1 MTFEDLEGWQQARQ
15 LSEVGGGNRRSPQNG
30 DGNRATRGRSHPL
43 HGIPQIKA
51 GQPPLSPLRSAL
63 YRMNCRMN
71 PLSSLLSAS
80 ATCLCARRNWMS
92 ALAAFSFFKAGTCV
106 LAQDASAKTPDDSA
120 AKTSV
125 EKAPLEL
132 RLGPLDL
139 HPRVTTGLTYDDN
152 ILFSSAN
159 PEADTFWTI
168 QPALQAV
175 IGDDAALINAR
186 DQGGGALG
194 LTPGSLIV
202 QPPEAWPGK
211 IFVLDYAPSFKFY
224 DQYTAYNAIDQS
236 ATFSLLWPMN
246 KLILGFRQDYQSQKA
261 TIIEAGQMATTETIA
276 TALSAAYQFGEKTSL
291 ESNFRRLSIGYDQPG
306 LTGYTEYNTEDWL
319 NYVVTEGLPVSV
331 GVLAG
336 LDEVANQ
343 QGQTYEQLRARARYN
358 YTEKLAFD
366 ASVGGELRQYDNG
379 SPDTLSPVFTI
390 AGAYRPAER
399 TTVSLTG
406 YRQQNASV
414 FNGYNYT
421 STGATLSL
429 RQGITD
435 RYTADLSVGY
445 YTVDY
450 APTSGALIKY
460 TDEYSTARIGLEAK
474 IIRHLTGKIFYQ
486 LISRLSG
493 VGGGI
498 NDNQAGV
505 QLILSY

>member
-1 MTFEDLEGWQQARQ
+1 MSFYRLIP
-15 LSEVGGGNRRSPQNG
+15 LRRSW
-30 DGNRATRGRSHPL
+30 
-43 HGIPQIKA
+43 A
-51 GQPPLSPLRSAL
+51 GAVAILGLLRIG
-63 YRMNCRMN
+63 
-71 PLSSLLSAS
+71 
-80 ATCLCARRNWMS
+80 TS
-92 ALAAFSFFKAGTCV
+92 ALA
-106 LAQDASAKTPDDSA
+106 QDESAKTPDDSA

-132 RLGPLDL
+132 RLGPFDL

-159 PEADTFWTI
+159 PEADAFWTI

-175 IGDDAALINAR
+175 AGDDAALIAYR
-186 DQGGGALG
+186 DLNYDVLNLA
-194 LTPGSLIV
+194 PGNTIV

-211 IFVLDYAPSFKFY
+211 LLILDYGPRFQFF
-224 DQYTAYNAIDQS
+224 DQYTANNSIDQFG
-236 ATFSLLWPMN
+236 TLNLLWPLN
-246 KLILGFRQDYQSQKA
+246 RLILGFKQDYQLQKT
-261 TIIEAGQMATTETIA
+261 TIIEAGIRTTVETISSTLA
-276 TALSAAYQFGEKTSL
+276 AAYQIGEKTSL
-291 ESNFRRLSIGYDQPG
+291 ESNFRRISVGYDQLG
-306 LTGYTEYNTEDWL
+306 LIGYTEYNTEDWF

-336 LDEVANQ
+336 LDEVADH

-366 ASVGGELRQYDNG
+366 ASVGGELRQYENG
-379 SPDTLSPVFTI
+379 NGDTFSPVFSLS
-390 AGAYRPAER
+390 GAYRPAER

-445 YTVDY
+445 YTLDY

-460 TDEYSTARIGLEAK
+460 TDEYYTARIGLEAK

-486 LISRLSG
+486 LISRQSPAAG
-493 VGGGI
+493 NI

>member
-1 MTFEDLEGWQQARQ
+1 MTFEDLEGWQQTRQ
-15 LSEVGGGNRRSPQNG
+15 LSEVGGGNRRTPQNG

-92 ALAAFSFFKAGTCV
+92 ALAAFSFFKAGTCA

-175 IGDDAALINAR
+175 AGDDAALIAYR
-186 DQGGGALG
+186 DQNYDVLNLA
-194 LTPGSLIV
+194 PGNLII

-211 IFVLDYAPSFKFY
+211 LLILDYGPRFQFFN
-224 DQYTAYNAIDQS
+224 QYTANNAIDQFG
-236 ATFSLLWPMN
+236 TLNLLWPLN
-246 KLILGFRQDYQSQKA
+246 RLILGFKQDYQLQKT
-261 TIIEAGQMATTETIA
+261 TIIEAGIRTTVETISSTLA
-276 TALSAAYQFGEKTSL
+276 AAYQIGEKTSL
-291 ESNFRRLSIGYDQPG
+291 ESNFRRISVGYDQLG
-306 LTGYTEYNTEDWL
+306 LIGYTEYNTEDWF

-390 AGAYRPAER
+390 AGEYRPAER
-399 TTVSLTG
+399 TALRLTG
-406 YRQQNASV
+406 YRQQNASI

-445 YTVDY
+445 YTLDY
-450 APTSGALIKY
+450 APTSGALVKY
-460 TDEYSTARIGLEAK
+460 TDEYYTARIGLEAK